1 MKETVSIRYLMCIET
16 EDLLLLATSVYFFF
30 NFLNTNF
37 KYIYVLK
44 NESVKNNILQCQR
57 KKERVLFMSNLSLM
71 QGAKIATKI
80 MYVAEDI
87 LILMCIK
94 RISTISIVYISK
106 PLIYHS
112 IIFLSAVNEVSAF
125 LAKGRTRH

>member
-30 NFLNTNF
+30 NFFNTNF

-80 MYVAEDI
+80 MYEAEDI

>member
-1 MKETVSIRYLMCIET
+1 
-16 EDLLLLATSVYFFF
+16 
-30 NFLNTNF
+30 
-37 KYIYVLK
+37 
-44 NESVKNNILQCQR
+44 
-57 KKERVLFMSNLSLM
+57 MSNLSLM

-94 RISTISIVYISK
+94 RISTISIFYISK